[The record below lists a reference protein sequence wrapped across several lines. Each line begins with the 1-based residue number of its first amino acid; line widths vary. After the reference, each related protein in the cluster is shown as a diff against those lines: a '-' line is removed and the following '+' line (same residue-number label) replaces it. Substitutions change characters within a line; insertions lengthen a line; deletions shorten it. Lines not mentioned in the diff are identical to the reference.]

1 MTKIILFL
9 LGLFIITTFLPGA
22 HAAVS
27 PLGLSIAPPVQ
38 FPSSEFTITGARLS
52 VLWGSHRDLYGVD
65 IGGIGN
71 ITQQEFKGVALSGIF
86 NKTEG
91 RTTAVFA
98 QAAGITNWNTNT
110 TSVYGVQLAA
120 ILNMNKATS
129 TIGGLQ
135 LALVNM
141 SEQTAIYGV
150 QAGLYNKARVV
161 NGLQI
166 GLVNDTTDLHGLQIG
181 LVNFYHN
188 GTFVVSPILNVGF

>member
-22 HAAVS
+22 HAATSPVS
-27 PLGLSIAPPVQ
+27 VGIAPPVQ

-52 VLWGSHRDLYGVD
+52 VLWGSHRDLYGLD

-91 RTTAVFA
+91 RTTAIFT
-98 QAAGITNWNTNT
+98 QAAGVANWNTNT
-110 TSVYGVQLAA
+110 TEVYGLQLAGA
-120 ILNMNKATS
+120 LNMNKATS
-129 TIGGLQ
+129 SVVGVQ
-135 LALVNM
+135 LALINM
-141 SEQTAIYGV
+141 SEQTAIYGI
-150 QAGLYNKARVV
+150 QAGIYNKARVV
-161 NGLQI
+161 YGFQI